1 MLLDIQEPQQKS
13 SKQSKRKEAVG
24 IDLGTTKSLVAYKK
38 EFVQIAKNKN
48 GKNYID
54 SAVKFSHGT
63 WKVSDSRE
71 EGILSF
77 KRFMGKESK
86 DFNSKYEY
94 TQIDHN
100 SLDELKLNHNK
111 SSITPVELSSII
123 LKQLMQS
130 AKENFRKDFTDAVIT
145 VPAYFDDAARS
156 ATFQAAKLSGINVLR
171 LLNEPTAAALA
182 YGIDNKKKGTYL
194 VYDFGGG
201 TFDVS
206 LLKIAEGVFKVVATN
221 GDTLLGG
228 DDIDNILVDY
238 LLEQLKLEANSYNL
252 SSLKYLS
259 QLTKEKLSSEEIVE
273 INFASQN
280 ILITKKQFEALISPI
295 IKKTVKLTSETL
307 KIAKIESK
315 NIDGIILVGGSS
327 RIPLIKKELSKEFQC
342 KILDDID
349 PDEAVVR
356 GAAIQ
361 AHNLT
366 NDTDHL
372 LLDVIPL
379 SLGIEVMGGL
389 NDKIIERNTT
399 IPFSAKKEFT
409 TYADGQTG
417 MKFHI
422 IQGEREL
429 AKDCR
434 SLCQFEINGIPPQ
447 IAGSIKIEVD
457 FNIDSNGI
465 LNISA
470 KDKTNNIFKEV
481 EINPSYGM
489 LDSEINKMLDDSLK
503 YAKED
508 VTNKLLSESVVH
520 ASQLIQYIE
529 KYLREDHELLSKQNF
544 YKISSQLECLKK
556 SISNKNRNEID
567 KNVELLEKFTANF
580 IQDRMNKYLMRDLE
594 GKEISLVEKYLET
607 KKI

>member
-13 SKQSKRKEAVG
+13 SKQAKRKEAVG
-24 IDLGTTKSLVAYKK
+24 IDLGTTKSLLAYKK

-54 SAVKFSHGT
+54 SAVKYSHGT
-63 WKVSDSRE
+63 WKVSDNRE

-86 DFNSKYEY
+86 DFNNRHEHA
-94 TQIDHN
+94 QIDHN
-100 SLDELKLNHNK
+100 SLDELKLSHNK

-182 YGIDNKKKGTYL
+182 YGIDNKREGTYL

-206 LLKIAEGVFKVVATN
+206 LLKIAEGVFKVIATN

-252 SSLKYLS
+252 SNLKYLS
-259 QLTKEKLSSEEIVE
+259 QLTKEKLSSEEIAE

-280 ILITKKQFEALISPI
+280 IIITKKQFEALIAPLI
-295 IKKTVKLTSETL
+295 TKTVTLTSKTL

-399 IPFSAKKEFT
+399 IPFSTKKEFT

-417 MKFHI
+417 IKFHI

-447 IAGSIKIEVD
+447 IAGSIKIEID

-520 ASQLIQYIE
+520 ANQLIQYIE
-529 KYLREDHELLSKQNF
+529 KYLREDHELLSKQHF
-544 YKISSQLECLKK
+544 DKISSQLECLKK